1 LIYNNFIYP
10 AAKKH
15 RRALMTNFNWNR
27 RHTVIAVAV
36 AVYAVLA
43 ILLAIIINN
52 RAIVSW
58 INGTL
63 SVIAPII
70 IGAAIA
76 YICSP
81 IMRLFEDKLFRQIK
95 SRRIKRVLS
104 VICTYLVILL
114 GITAILLIIIPQ
126 LQRSYKDFIANL
138 NSYTTQ
144 AIAYVNRI
152 IAQFDFSLSNDQI
165 GEYISIEDI
174 QAKISEWFRDTSTLF
189 SNISSYVINYGASL
203 VSGVMNL
210 LLGLFISVYILS
222 SKERLGAQARML
234 CAAIMNRERYDSLMK
249 WCRFTNITFGRYI
262 KATLLDSL
270 IIGIISGIAFSI
282 AGLPYPI
289 LLAFIVGI
297 TNVIP
302 VFGPFIGAI
311 PAGFIVL
318 IASPGKLILFIIL
331 ILVIQQLDGNILQ
344 PKLVGMTTGMTS
356 FGVLCA
362 IIIMGGYF
370 GILGMILGVPVF
382 IVLGEM
388 IRQAI
393 HRRLIKK
400 DLSVSLADYY
410 LSGSSVIDTE
420 EEKRRVSLTARLFNW
435 LKKIFRKIFKK
446 DKKGKDNNI
455 DTDKTNTD

>member
-1 LIYNNFIYP
+1 
-10 AAKKH
+10 
-15 RRALMTNFNWNR
+15 MTNFNWTK
-27 RHTVIAVAV
+27 RHTVIAISV

-43 ILLAIIINN
+43 MLLAIIINN

-76 YICSP
+76 YLCSP
-81 IMRLFEDKLFRQIK
+81 VMRLFEDKLFRHIK

-104 VICTYLVILL
+104 VVCTYLVILL
-114 GITAILLIIIPQ
+114 GITAILLIVIPQ

-138 NSYTTQ
+138 NTYTTQ

-174 QAKISEWFRDTSTLF
+174 QAKISELFRDISALF
-189 SNISSYVINYGASL
+189 RNISSYIINYGASL
-203 VSGVMNL
+203 VSGVINL
-210 LLGLFISVYILS
+210 LLGLFVSVYILS
-222 SKERLGAQARML
+222 SKERLGAQARMF
-234 CAAIMNRERYDSLMK
+234 CASIMNKEQYDSLMK
-249 WCRFTNITFGRYI
+249 WCRFTNLTFGRYI

-270 IIGIISGIAFSI
+270 IIGIICGFAFSI

-302 VFGPFIGAI
+302 VFGPFIGAV

-318 IASPGKLILFIIL
+318 IASPNKLLLFIIL
-331 ILVIQQLDGNILQ
+331 IFIIQQFDGNILK
-344 PKLVGMTTGMTS
+344 PKLVGMSTGMTS

-370 GILGMILGVPVF
+370 GIVGFLLGVPVF

-388 IRQAI
+388 IRHAI
-393 HRRLIKK
+393 YHRLTKK
-400 DLSVSLADYY
+400 DLSTSLADYY
-410 LSGSSVIDTE
+410 LPSSPVIGAEDR
-420 EEKRRVSLTARLFNW
+420 EKRRGRLFAGLFNW
-435 LKKIFRKIFKK
+435 LKKVFRKLFLIIKGLFKK
-446 DKKGKDNNI
+446 EKKVRI
-455 DTDKTNTD
+455 TILTQIRKTTQIKGGPWHEH